1 MMEESDADKELKG
14 LRKYT
19 NEKKKKPVDEI
30 VSSMMSA
37 VEKM

>member
-1 MMEESDADKELKG
+1 MIERDADKELKG

-19 NEKKKKPVDEI
+19 NEKKPVDEI